1 MAIMAKKSTYEELV
15 QRIKELEDES
25 ADRKR
30 TEEVLRESEERFR
43 TAFNNA
49 ATGIALMAND
59 GYFMKVNQTLC
70 RILGYSEEELM
81 GKTWV
86 EITEP
91 DDLPGCYDWL
101 KRVRAGEQSAHEKR
115 FIHKLGHPVWIEMST
130 SLVCDLQG
138 RTRYYI
144 SLFQDIMF
152 RKRAE
157 EALRESEEKYR
168 SIMEA
173 MDDAVY
179 ICSHGFRVEY
189 MNPAMIKR
197 TGLDFTGDFC
207 YKAMYN
213 RDTKCPWCI
222 YDKILQG
229 EHIKYELASPKDN
242 CNYHVSSSPIFH
254 TDGSISKL
262 TISRDLTEI
271 KKMEEK
277 LHQAQ
282 KMESIGTLAGGIA
295 HDFNNIL
302 TTVLGNISMA
312 KMQVTLEDE
321 MFDLLS
327 EAETALTRAQT
338 LTWQLLTFAKGGAPL
353 KKIASIKDILKESSA
368 FVLRGSKSGYEFS
381 IAEDLWPAEV
391 DIGQISQVINNIV
404 INANQAMP
412 EEGIIQVAAEN
423 LTINDGHDLPVKPG
437 RYIKISIKDQ
447 GVGIAKKHLSKVF
460 DPYFI
465 IKHGGSGL
473 GLATA
478 YSIIQKHDGHI
489 AVESQLGIGT
499 KCYVYL
505 PASDKAIPEKEEV
518 KLIKGHGRILV
529 MDDEASLREI
539 VGRMLKHLGYESE
552 FAEDGAES
560 IRMYK
565 EAQKSEKPYDAV
577 ILDLTVPGG
586 MGGKEAINKLL
597 EIDPEVKAIVYSGY
611 SEDPVLANF
620 QEYGFKGMM
629 PKPFEF
635 RSLGNVLYEVLLGED

>member
-1 MAIMAKKSTYEELV
+1 MVKKPTYEELE

-25 ADRKR
+25 AKHKH
-30 TEEVLRESEERFR
+30 TGEVLRESEERFR
-43 TAFNNA
+43 IAFNNA

-91 DDLPGCYDWL
+91 DDLPGCYAWL
-101 KRVRAGEQSAHEKR
+101 KRVRAGEQSAHDKR

-130 SLVCDLQG
+130 SLVRDSQG
-138 RTRYYI
+138 RTQYYI

-179 ICSHGFRVEY
+179 ICSPGFRVEY

-197 TGLDFTGDFC
+197 TGLDFTGDIC

-213 RDTKCPWCI
+213 RDTKCTWCI
-222 YDKILQG
+222 YDKVLQG

-242 CNYHVSSSPIFH
+242 CNYHISSSPIFH

-302 TTVLGNISMA
+302 TTVLGNVSMA
-312 KMQVTLEDE
+312 KMQVTSEDE

-338 LTWQLLTFAKGGAPL
+338 LTLQLLTFAKGGVPL
-353 KKIASIKDILKESSA
+353 KEIASIKDILKESSA
-368 FVLRGSKSGYEFS
+368 FVLRGSKSNCEFS

-391 DIGQISQVINNIV
+391 DFCQISQVINNIL
-404 INANQAMP
+404 INASQAMP
-412 EEGIIQVAAEN
+412 EGGIIQVAAEN
-423 LTINDGHDLPVKPG
+423 LIINDGHDLPVKPG

-447 GVGIAKKHLSKVF
+447 GAGIAEKHLSKIF

-489 AVESQLGIGT
+489 AVESRLGIGT

-518 KLIKGHGRILV
+518 KLIKGCGRILV
-529 MDDEASLREI
+529 MDDEASLRKI

-552 FAEDGAES
+552 FAMDGAEA

-565 EAQKSEKPYDAV
+565 EAQESKKPYDAA

-597 EIDPEVKAIVYSGY
+597 EIDPEIKAIVYSGY
-611 SEDPVLANF
+611 SEDPVLAKF
-620 QEYGFKGMM
+620 QEYGFKGMI
-629 PKPFEF
+629 PKPFES
-635 RSLGNVLYEVLLGED
+635 RSLGSVLYKVLQGEDL

>member
-1 MAIMAKKSTYEELV
+1 MVKKQTYKELE

-25 ADRKR
+25 AKCKRADSNLIENLSFLQILIDTIPNPLFYKSVKGKYLGVNRAFEEFYGKTREEIIGKTVYDMGPKYIADKYYEKDQEVFQYPGKQTYEWKVVNAAGETRDVIFNKAGYTDQEGTVIGLVGVISDITERKR

-70 RILGYSEEELM
+70 MILGYSEEELM

-115 FIHKLGHPVWIEMST
+115 FIHKLGRPVWIEMST
-130 SLVCDLQG
+130 SLVRDLQG

-144 SLFQDIMF
+144 SLFQDIML

-157 EALRESEEKYR
+157 ETLRESEEKYR

-173 MDDAVY
+173 MDDAAY
-179 ICSHGFRVEY
+179 ICSPGFRVEY

-197 TGLDFTGDFC
+197 TGLDFTGDLC

-222 YDKILQG
+222 HDKVLQG
-229 EHIKYELASPKDN
+229 EHIKYELTSPKDN
-242 CNYHVSSSPIFH
+242 CNYHISSSPIFH

-302 TTVLGNISMA
+302 TTVLGNVSMA
-312 KMQVTLEDE
+312 KMQVTSEDE

-338 LTWQLLTFAKGGAPL
+338 LTRQLLTFAKGGVPL
-353 KKIASIKDILKESSA
+353 KEIASIKDILKESSA
-368 FVLRGSKSGYEFS
+368 FVLRGSKSNCEFS
-381 IAEDLWPAEV
+381 IAED
-391 DIGQISQVINNIV
+391 
-404 INANQAMP
+404 
-412 EEGIIQVAAEN
+412 
-423 LTINDGHDLPVKPG
+423 
-437 RYIKISIKDQ
+437 
-447 GVGIAKKHLSKVF
+447 
-460 DPYFI
+460 
-465 IKHGGSGL
+465 
-473 GLATA
+473 
-478 YSIIQKHDGHI
+478 
-489 AVESQLGIGT
+489 
-499 KCYVYL
+499 
-505 PASDKAIPEKEEV
+505 
-518 KLIKGHGRILV
+518 
-529 MDDEASLREI
+529 
-539 VGRMLKHLGYESE
+539 
-552 FAEDGAES
+552 
-560 IRMYK
+560 
-565 EAQKSEKPYDAV
+565 
-577 ILDLTVPGG
+577 
-586 MGGKEAINKLL
+586 
-597 EIDPEVKAIVYSGY
+597 
-611 SEDPVLANF
+611 
-620 QEYGFKGMM
+620 
-629 PKPFEF
+629 
-635 RSLGNVLYEVLLGED
+635 